1 MCSVAS
7 GSSKYKSN
15 LLDGGSGCGDGC
27 KCQRGF
33 PSAEPAAEEGGGGVG
48 VRQSWILGW
57 RSRFKLDDRGHDR
70 EKEMQES

>member
-1 MCSVAS
+1 VCSVAA
-7 GSSKYKSN
+7 GSSKDKSN
-15 LLDGGSGCGDGC
+15 LLDGGSDCGDGC

-33 PSAEPAAEEGGGGVG
+33 PAAELAGEGGIG
-48 VRQSWILGW
+48 VRQSWMLGW